1 MAGSFQG
8 VIPFRLDRRAAL
20 PSWEPG
26 PAGSSGILPR
36 PSPGGLNRDGV
47 AGFCPGLASPSLAAR
62 DRGQE
67 SLAQREARLSRS
79 MNPAELKRFEHTFLP
94 HMSAA
99 YNLARWLTR
108 SDADAEDVVQ
118 EAYLRAV
125 RFFGSF
131 RGENSKAWLLAIVR
145 NAGYTCLQRSQAQ
158 GPTTPFDAQIHD
170 VEDGGQGPEMDLI
183 RSATRQ
189 ELLDALEGLPVEF
202 REALVLRELEGL
214 SYKEIAEVS
223 GLPMGTVM
231 SRLTRARRRLRQIL
245 IDRGAKED

>member
-1 MAGSFQG
+1 M
-8 VIPFRLDRRAAL
+8 D
-20 PSWEPG
+20 
-26 PAGSSGILPR
+26 
-36 PSPGGLNRDGV
+36 
-47 AGFCPGLASPSLAAR
+47 
-62 DRGQE
+62 
-67 SLAQREARLSRS
+67 
-79 MNPAELKRFEHTFLP
+79 PAELKRFEHTFLP

-131 RGENSKAWLLAIVR
+131 RGENSKAWFLAIVR
-145 NAGYTCLQRSQAQ
+145 NAGYSCLQRSQAQ

-183 RSATRQ
+183 QSATRQ
-189 ELLDALEGLPVEF
+189 EILDALEGLPVEF

-245 IDRGAKED
+245 IDLGAKED